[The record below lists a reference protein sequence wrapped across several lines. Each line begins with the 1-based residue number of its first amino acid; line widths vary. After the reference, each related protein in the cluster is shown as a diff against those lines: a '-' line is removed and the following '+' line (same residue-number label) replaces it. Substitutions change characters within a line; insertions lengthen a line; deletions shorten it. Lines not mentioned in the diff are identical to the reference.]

1 MADMSVEASAKTL
14 WMGDLSYWM
23 DESFIYSLFVG
34 TGQLVNVKIIRNKNT
49 AVSEGYGFVEF
60 ATHEA
65 AEQVLRTF
73 NGCPIPNTD
82 QIFRLNWAAFGV
94 GKVTTDSDYSVFVGD
109 LAPDVTDYALQEN
122 FRHFFASVRSAK
134 VITDPLTGRSK
145 GYGFVRFGN
154 EAERDR
160 SLTEMS
166 GHIINSRPIRV
177 SVATAKKS
185 QSSAVAGGANAQ
197 PHPSDYDP
205 TNTTLFIGGLSSSVT
220 EEDLRVLF
228 GRYGDIVYTK
238 IPPGKGCGFV
248 QFVQRP
254 AAEAA
259 MGQMQGQMLGGSTI
273 RISWGRS
280 STSRASA
287 NAAAAAAAAPA
298 AFGGLFSG
306 AVAGSYGSS
315 FGAPGAFT
323 GDFGSATGFGGVA
336 PTATSDPYSAYYSAL
351 AQSDAGGPQAA
362 GQQGLNSSYPLGNP
376 GSALPNGGAR
386 FQGKLGAN
394 LDPLSPSDV
403 EKLNA
408 AFITRHQAA
417 LLGSHLR
424 A

>member
-1 MADMSVEASAKTL
+1 MAEMSAEAGTKTL
-14 WMGDLSYWM
+14 WMGDLAYWM
-23 DESFIYSLFVG
+23 DESFVYSIFVG
-34 TGQLVNVKIIRNKNT
+34 TGQLVSVKIIRNKNT

-94 GKVTTDSDYSVFVGD
+94 GKVTTDSDFSVFVGD
-109 LAPDVTDYALQEN
+109 LAPDVTDYALQEH
-122 FRHFFASVRSAK
+122 FRQFFASVRSAK

-166 GHIINSRPIRV
+166 GHVINSRPIRV
-177 SVATAKKS
+177 SIATAKKS
-185 QSSAVAGGANAQ
+185 QTAALGTPSPVASQ

-205 TNTTLFIGGLSSSVT
+205 NNTTLFIGGLSSGVS
-220 EEDLRVLF
+220 EDDLRVLF
-228 GRYGDIVYTK
+228 GRFGDIVYTK

-254 AAEAA
+254 AAETA
-259 MGQMQGQMLGGSTI
+259 MAQMQGQVLGGSTI

-280 STSRASA
+280 STSRAA
-287 NAAAAAAAAPA
+287 VNAAAAAPYPGAFPVAAAGYGAAGAAAYGIGAFDANGYGSFGAAPA
-298 AFGGLFSG
+298 
-306 AVAGSYGSS
+306 
-315 FGAPGAFT
+315 
-323 GDFGSATGFGGVA
+323 A
-336 PTATSDPYSAYYSAL
+336 PTATSDPYSAYYAAAVSNPEAAL
-351 AQSDAGGPQAA
+351 YTGFGSGGLGGLPGATFGAGLGLPTASKDA
-362 GQQGLNSSYPLGNP
+362 
-376 GSALPNGGAR
+376 
-386 FQGKLGAN
+386 F
-394 LDPLSPSDV
+394 DPLAPIDV
-403 EKLNA
+403 DKLNA
-408 AFITRHQAA
+408 AFISRHQAA

>member
-1 MADMSVEASAKTL
+1 
-14 WMGDLSYWM
+14 M

-73 NGCPIPNTD
+73 NGWPIPNTD

-94 GKVTTDSDYSVFVGD
+94 GKVTTDSDFSVFVGD

-185 QSSAVAGGANAQ
+185 QNSAMASGANSQA
-197 PHPSDYDP
+197 HPSDYDP

-228 GRYGDIVYTK
+228 GRYGDTVYTK

-298 AFGGLFSG
+298 AFGGLFAGTG
-306 AVAGSYGSS
+306 ACAYGTTP
-315 FGAPGAFT
+315 FGAGTLPSEYGA
-323 GDFGSATGFGGVA
+323 AAAFGGAA
-336 PTATSDPYSAYYSAL
+336 PTATSDPYSAYYTAL
-351 AQSDAGGPQAA
+351 AQSDTTALQGI
-362 GQQGLNSSYPLGNP
+362 GQQSLADTFPLGNP
-376 GSALPNGGAR
+376 NSALPNGGTA
-386 FQGKLGAN
+386 FQGKLGAAFE
-394 LDPLSPSDV
+394 PLSPSDV

-408 AFITRHQAA
+408 AFVTRHQAA

>member
-1 MADMSVEASAKTL
+1 MAEMTAEQGTKTL
-14 WMGDLSYWM
+14 WMGDLAYWM
-23 DESFIYSLFVG
+23 DESFIYSIFVG
-34 TGQLVNVKIIRNKNT
+34 TGNLVSVKIIRNKNT

-109 LAPDVTDYALQEN
+109 LAPDVTDYALQEH
-122 FRHFFASVRSAK
+122 FRQFFASVRSAK

-166 GHIINSRPIRV
+166 GHVINSRPIRV
-177 SVATAKKS
+177 SIATAKKS
-185 QSSAVAGGANAQ
+185 QTATMLPKQCQNFDFENFRLRVQGAPAPVASQ

-205 TNTTLFIGGLSSSVT
+205 NNTTLFIGGLSSGVS
-220 EEDLRVLF
+220 EDDLRVLF
-228 GRYGDIVYTK
+228 GRFGDIVYTK

-254 AAEAA
+254 AAESA
-259 MGQMQGQMLGGSTI
+259 MAQMQARCSPSLFGQILGGSTI

-280 STSRASA
+280 STSRAA
-287 NAAAAAAAAPA
+287 VNAAAAAAAPYPGTFPA
-298 AFGGLFSG
+298 AGGYGAAGAATYGEAPLHGFGTGGLGGLPG
-306 AVAGSYGSS
+306 AG
-315 FGAPGAFT
+315 FGAGGMGLSSKENAF
-323 GDFGSATGFGGVA
+323 
-336 PTATSDPYSAYYSAL
+336 
-351 AQSDAGGPQAA
+351 
-362 GQQGLNSSYPLGNP
+362 
-376 GSALPNGGAR
+376 
-386 FQGKLGAN
+386 
-394 LDPLSPSDV
+394 DPLAPIDV

-408 AFITRHQAA
+408 AFISRHQAA